1 MAKIFRNLKE
11 IEIPKGAYVNKADGR
26 VFIYTNPS
34 EPRRKS
40 ARKVIGRAASAK
52 TMYPNESFKALF
64 PHEWQTH
71 YPEDDTPEFVVSCGL
86 YALTLGAG
94 YRSGLY
100 QTLVASYG
108 AKDANHIMDFAM
120 YSIKE
125 RSNVALSFEPA
136 MKAEMLFSRHVLSDD
151 WWSRFFSSGLTE
163 QASYRFRRAWLR
175 KCRESGMDSVW
186 LSLDGSNVDCAS
198 ENVGLAEK
206 GKGKS
211 GRTGS
216 NLVGFLYAVDART
229 GTPVAYFVNPGGV
242 VDSKAIT
249 QAVEFLSGEGVSVKG
264 LILDRGFCY
273 PSVMEL
279 LDEKRYD
286 YVMMLKSSTSGYA
299 GMYSKHADAIRW
311 DVDYLVSENSVFG
324 VSGEEDVFANTPK
337 TVALFLDGA
346 NGSERASALIR
357 KVYKAYRTALKEL
370 GENKEIVIPS
380 DVRQYLSVSDDGKP
394 IVLKDKWQSDVNEKG
409 YYAIASSKPLPA
421 EEIYG
426 IYYLRDASEKQFM
439 FLKTQL
445 GFNALRIHSDE
456 AAKNKL
462 MVAFVA
468 GVLRNEIQRACKAE
482 DEPVNSMLSSM
493 DRIQLYYASEHT
505 YAVSR
510 LPSTKQK
517 DLLGRFDIEPV
528 DFLEFAK
535 YYNARAFTAVYSE
548 TCAMPERKQAEPRR
562 RGRPPKNNSDPIQ
575 KEPRRRGR
583 KPGGKNKPKEE
594 ATVPLPKRGRG
605 RPRKAQQDA
614 VAVKRG
620 PGRPKGS
627 KNKPKVT

>member
-11 IEIPKGAYVNKADGR
+11 IEIPKGAYINKTDGR
-26 VFIYTNPS
+26 VFIYTTPS
-34 EPRRKS
+34 VSRRKS
-40 ARKVIGRAASAK
+40 ARKVIGRAASMK

-64 PHEWQTH
+64 PHEWQTY

-86 YALTLGAG
+86 YALMLGAG
-94 YRSGLY
+94 YHSGLY
-100 QTLVASYG
+100 QTLIASYG
-108 AKDANHIMDFAM
+108 AKIANHIMDFAM

-125 RSNVALSFEPA
+125 RSNVALSFESV
-136 MKAEMLFSRHVLSDD
+136 MKAEMCFSRHIFSDD
-151 WWSRFFSSGLTE
+151 WWSHFFSSELTE
-163 QASYRFRRAWLR
+163 QASYQFRKAWLH
-175 KCRESGMDSVW
+175 KCKENGIDSVW

-198 ENVGLAEK
+198 ENVRLADK

-211 GRTGS
+211 GRTDS
-216 NLVGFLYAVDART
+216 NLVGFLYAVDAQT
-229 GTPVAYFVNPGGV
+229 GMPVTYFVNPGGV

-249 QAVEFLSGEGVSVKG
+249 QAVEFLSGEGISVKG
-264 LILDRGFCY
+264 FILDRGFCY
-273 PSVMEL
+273 LNVIEL
-279 LDEKRYD
+279 LDEKKYD
-286 YVMMLKSSTSGYA
+286 YVMMLKSNTSGYT
-299 GMYSKHADAIRW
+299 GMYSKYADTIRW
-311 DVDYLVSENSVFG
+311 NVDYLVSENSVFG
-324 VSGEEDVFANTPK
+324 ISKEENVFANTPK

-346 NGSERASALIR
+346 NGSERASTLIK
-357 KVYKAYRTALKEL
+357 KVYKAYRTALMKL
-370 GENKEIVIPS
+370 DENKEIVIPN
-380 DVRQYLSVSDDGKP
+380 DVQQYLSVSNDGKP
-394 IVLKDKWQSDVNEKG
+394 IILKDKWQSDVNEKG
-409 YYAIASSKPLPA
+409 YYAIASSKPLSA
-421 EEIYG
+421 EEIYN

-462 MVAFVA
+462 MIAFVA

-510 LPSTKQK
+510 FPSMKQK
-517 DLLGRFDIEPV
+517 DLLSHFNIEPA
-528 DFLEFAK
+528 DFLEFVK

-583 KPGGKNKPKEE
+583 KPGSKNKPKEE
-594 ATVPLPKRGRG
+594 VTVPLPKRGRG
-605 RPRKAQQDA
+605 RPRKTQQET